1 MNEDDPT
8 PERRA
13 LHEAL
18 PPRRTGRDW
27 DRVVELYAAEKGLDD
42 AQAALLQDFVE
53 QRMRLDSVEVSIG
66 SASFGGS
73 EAKLTYSDK
82 TTQAFTQAETEEVVL
97 PVNEPPEKRYLD
109 LGLIGR
115 GGMGEV
121 RRVRDVVLNRFLAMK
136 ILRPEL
142 SAQKGAVV
150 RFVAEAQATAQLQHP
165 GVVPVHDI
173 GTLPDGRW
181 FFTMTE
187 LSGDTLE
194 EVILNYLAGEGRYT
208 LRGLVELLA
217 RVCDGVAYAHAH
229 GAIHRDLKPANVLVG
244 RFGEVVVLDW
254 GLVKAT
260 GTHETSAPLV
270 TDLGRLKT
278 KLGAVVGTPAY
289 MPPEQA
295 RGAHDEVGPWT
306 DVYAIGAVLY
316 EVLTARRPYE
326 GSPDEVIAAIRSGPP
341 EALPSSVPAGL
352 REVCDRAMQR
362 AAEERYRNAA
372 DLGDALRSWLDG
384 AEREERAMK
393 LVRKADRMQPQV
405 ELALQ
410 DSARLAREASDLLD
424 GVETWA
430 PVDDKAPGWAL
441 EDRSEAERLRADLVG
456 VERLQIL
463 RSALNEMPG
472 LNAIHERLAYV
483 YHFCHQR
490 AEQLGDARETAQYAK
505 LLRDHDRGTYAAYL
519 DGEGSLS
526 LKTRPAGATAML
538 YRIETQQRRLVPVF
552 DRELPNTPFE
562 RIPVG
567 HGSWLIELSAPG
579 RTTVKFP
586 VFVGRQEHVHTIE
599 PGAKTATRIDLP
611 WSDAIGPDDCYIPA
625 GWTQLGP
632 RPTERVWV
640 DAFVMRRYPVSNA
653 EYMEF
658 LDDLVRQ
665 GREAAALRFQ
675 PRMAGGPCYER
686 NSDGTFRPPS
696 TAESDAYEPDRPV
709 LAVDHACAVAYAQW
723 LANRTGFAWRLPWED
738 EWEKAARGVDGRSY
752 VMGEHLDPTW
762 ADVRGTMP
770 DPTFKPLDAYP
781 DDESIYGVRCLMGH
795 VGEWCADAWRPNMRI
810 EQGRVVRRAVRAD
823 EDATAVWR
831 GGFRNIPHDQAR
843 TFIRQNARVT
853 RRIIQL
859 GFRLA
864 RDPRN
869 AVDDEEHGREVW
881 QLKPM

>member
-1 MNEDDPT
+1 MSQDDT
-8 PERRA
+8 RTADA

-18 PPRRTGRDW
+18 PPRRKRADGQDW
-27 DRVVELYAAEKGLDD
+27 DRIVELYAAEQGLDD
-42 AQAALLQDFVE
+42 DQAAILQDFVDR
-53 QRMRLDSVEVSIG
+53 RMRLDSVEVSIG
-66 SASFGGS
+66 TASFG
-73 EAKLTYSDK
+73 ETYSDR
-82 TTQAFTQAETEEVVL
+82 TTVAFTQAETEEVVL

-109 LGLIGR
+109 LGLIGM

-136 ILRPEL
+136 ILRPEYCDK
-142 SAQKGAVV
+142 KGAVV

-187 LSGDTLE
+187 LSGSTLE
-194 EVILNYLAGEGRYT
+194 DVILTYLAGEGRYT
-208 LRGLVELLA
+208 LRGLVELVA

-270 TDLGRLKT
+270 TDLGSLKT

-306 DVYAIGAVLY
+306 DVYALGAVLY
-316 EVLTARRPYE
+316 EILTARRPYE
-326 GSPDEVIAAIRSGPP
+326 GRPEEVLEAIRRGPP
-341 EALPSSVPAGL
+341 DPLPSSVPAGL
-352 REVCDRAMQR
+352 ADVCNRAIQRESSDRFPD
-362 AAEERYRNAA
+362 AAA
-372 DLGDALRSWLDG
+372 LGDALRGWLDG

-393 LVRKADRMQPQV
+393 LVDKADRLQPEV

-410 DSARLAREASDLLD
+410 ESARLAREAAELLD
-424 GVETWA
+424 GVDTWA
-430 PVDDKAPGWAL
+430 PVEDKAKGWEL
-441 EDRSEAERLRADLVG
+441 EDRSAAERLRADLVG

-490 AEQLGDARETAQYAK
+490 AEQLGDVRETAQYAK
-505 LLRDHDRGTYAAYL
+505 LLQDHDRGTYASYL
-519 DGEGSLS
+519 DGEGSIS
-526 LKTRPAGATAML
+526 LKTRPAGASVKLFRM
-538 YRIETQQRRLVPVF
+538 ETQQRRLVPVF
-552 DRELPNTPFE
+552 ERDLPNTPFDRE
-562 RIPVG
+562 RLG
-567 HGSWLIELSAPG
+567 AGSWLLELSAPG
-579 RTTVKFP
+579 RATVRFP
-586 VFVGRQEHVHTIE
+586 VFVGRREHVHSIE
-599 PGAKTATRIDLP
+599 PGARAPSFIPLP
-611 WSDAIGPDDCYIPA
+611 WSDEIGPDDCYVPA

-640 DAFVMRRYPVSNA
+640 DGFVMRRLPVTNA
-653 EYMEF
+653 EYLEF

-665 GREAAALRFQ
+665 GRESAALRFQ
-675 PRMAGGPCYER
+675 PRTAGGPCYER
-686 NSDGTFRPPS
+686 NDEGLFRPPS
-696 TAESDAYEPDRPV
+696 AVESDAFEPDRPV
-709 LAVDHACAVAYAQW
+709 INVDHACAVAFAHW

-738 EWEKAARGVDGRSY
+738 EWEKAARGVDGRSF

-762 ADVRGTMP
+762 ADVRGAVP
-770 DPTFKPLDAYP
+770 RPAFKPADAYP
-781 DDESIYGVRCLMGH
+781 DDVSLYGVQSMTGG
-795 VGEWCADAWRPNMRI
+795 VGEWCADSWRPTLRI
-810 EQGRVVRRAVRAD
+810 EDGRVIRRAVGPEENAY
-823 EDATAVWR
+823 AVWR

-843 TFIRQNARVT
+843 AFVRQNSRVT
-853 RRIIQL
+853 RRMSQI

-864 RDPRN
+864 RDLRN
-869 AVDDEEHGREVW
+869 DPDPEEGGREVW
-881 QLKPM
+881 QLTPM